1 MHLQDGELRAYLDR
15 ELDKIEM
22 ERASQHLSACPD
34 CQARL
39 GVMEA
44 RIQKIQMQLDGLQ
57 PDPDRPPL
65 AVKAA
70 RQRLEALHNQPQMEV
85 LPMFRNLFSRRARPF
100 WAVLAVIAILAVS
113 LAVPSVR
120 AIANNFLGLF
130 RVQQFSVIQVDENQ
144 LQSQISGTTANQME
158 ALFANSVTI
167 DGGGASISAASPAE
181 ASQQAGFA
189 VRLPSAAP
197 EPVTYEV
204 QPSLSARMQIDVRQ
218 AQSLLDELGH
228 SDVRLPKSLDG
239 ETVTVDVPAVVVA
252 NYGDCQP
259 QPAGNN
265 PDGPS
270 LIMAGQNCVNLI
282 QVPSPT
288 VNAPPD
294 LEINQLGQ
302 AMLEVLGMSP
312 DEAARFAQNIDWTST
327 LIIPIPR
334 YRAQYEEVQV
344 DGVQGTLLSSAGGN
358 YALLWVKDGI
368 VYAVSGQGN
377 KQGAVDMANSI
388 P

>member
-1 MHLQDGELRAYLDR
+1 MHLQDGQLRAYLDH

-22 ERASQHLSACPD
+22 GQVSQHLSACSD

-39 GVMEA
+39 GIMEA
-44 RIQKIQMQLDGLQ
+44 RVQKIQLHLDSLQ
-57 PDPDRPPL
+57 PAPNRSPL
-65 AVKAA
+65 PIKVA

-85 LPMFRNLFSRRARPF
+85 LPMLKNLFSRRARPF
-100 WAVLAVIAILAVS
+100 WAALAIIAILAVS

-144 LQSQISGTTANQME
+144 LEAQLSGNTANQLE
-158 ALFANSVTI
+158 SLFANNVTV
-167 DGGGASISAASPAE
+167 DGSGEPVIAASPAE
-181 ASQQAGFA
+181 AGQQAGFT

-197 EPVTYEV
+197 DQVIYEV
-204 QPSLSARMQIDVRQ
+204 QPSLTASMQINVRQ
-218 AQSLLDELGH
+218 AQALLDELGH

-239 ETVTVDVPAVVVA
+239 ELVTVDVPAVVVA

-259 QPAGNN
+259 QPAGNS
-265 PDGPS
+265 PDGPAP
-270 LIMAGQNCVNLI
+270 IMGGQNCVNLV

-288 VNAPPD
+288 VSAPPD
-294 LEINQLGQ
+294 LDINQLGQ
-302 AMLEVLGMSP
+302 AMLEVLGMTP
-312 DEAARFAQNIDWTST
+312 EEAANFAQNIDWTST
-327 LIIPIPR
+327 LVIPVPR

-344 DGVQGTLLSSAGGN
+344 DGVQGTLLSQAGGN

-368 VYAVSGQGN
+368 VYAVTGRGN
-377 KQGAVDMANSI
+377 KQGAVDMANSM